1 MNRNF
6 NNAMRAV
13 NERIRY
19 YEFKQRINEH
29 LGDANKMVDEPF
41 GNTEQ
46 PLNGNLS
53 EITAKGDTHEQTHSN
68 TAQKQGR

>member
-29 LGDANKMVDEPF
+29 LGDANKMVDEQF

-53 EITAKGDTHEQTHSN
+53 NITAFEKIHILKHG
-68 TAQKQGR
+68 K